1 MPGDIIGAGYLMFE
15 SIGTQTGP
23 NWKLRIALAVGIV
36 ALGAVFVSLWRMT
49 QMPLRS
55 FKGPLPALSAS
66 QAELASRLADHV
78 KHLSATIGERN
89 VDPVGSL
96 QSTIDYLR
104 KNLVDAGYAVREQ
117 TYKVRGDAVS
127 NVEAELVGSSSTE
140 GIIVVGAHYDTVDGT
155 VGADDNASG
164 VAATLEIARLLRAS
178 KLHRTIRF
186 VFFVNEEPPHFQTD
200 EMGSVVYAQKLR
212 QDAVPVSAM
221 ISLEMLGFYS
231 DAPGSQ
237 KYPPPLSLVYPN
249 RGDFIGFVGNSESRS
264 LVRKVTRMFR
274 ESASFP
280 SEGLAAPG
288 SWPGVG
294 WSDHWSFWQQGY
306 PAIMVTDT
314 ALYRNPYYHTHHDT
328 ADRLDFGRMARVV
341 DGVGKV
347 IVWLANE

>member
-1 MPGDIIGAGYLMFE
+1 MPSDIIVVGYFMFE
-15 SIGTQTGP
+15 TIGTQTGP
-23 NWKLRIALAVGIV
+23 NWKLRIALASVII
-36 ALGAVFVSLWRMT
+36 ALGAGFVWLWRMT
-49 QMPLRS
+49 QMPLRP
-55 FKGPLPALSAS
+55 FEGPLPALSAP
-66 QAELASRLADHV
+66 QAELAGRLADHV
-78 KHLSATIGERN
+78 KYLSATIGERN

-104 KNLVDAGYAVREQ
+104 KNLVDAGYAAREQ
-117 TYKVRGDAVS
+117 TYNLRGDAVS
-127 NVEAELVGSSSTE
+127 NVEAELVGTSSTE
-140 GIIVVGAHYDTVDGT
+140 GIVVVGAHYDTVEGT

-164 VAATLEIARLLRAS
+164 VAATLELARLLRTS
-178 KLHRTIRF
+178 KLRRTIRF
-186 VFFVNEEPPHFQTD
+186 VFFVNEEPPYFQTD
-200 EMGSVVYAQKLR
+200 EMGSLVYAQKLR
-212 QDAVPVSAM
+212 RDAVPVSAM

-231 DAPGSQ
+231 DAAGSQ
-237 KYPPPLSLVYPN
+237 KYPPPLSLFYPN
-249 RGDFIGFVGNSESRS
+249 RGDFIGFVGNSESRC
-264 LVRKVTRMFR
+264 LVRKATRMFR

-314 ALYRNPYYHTHHDT
+314 ALFRNPYYHSHRDT

-347 IVWLANE
+347 IVSLANE